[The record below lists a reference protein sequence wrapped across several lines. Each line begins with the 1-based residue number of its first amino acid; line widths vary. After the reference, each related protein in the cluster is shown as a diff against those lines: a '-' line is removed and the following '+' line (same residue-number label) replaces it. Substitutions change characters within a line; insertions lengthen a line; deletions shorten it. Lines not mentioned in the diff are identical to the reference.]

1 MEKDIKLP
9 AYDYDSLGGRAIW
22 LKEEENFHNQF
33 MRDCKQMERDLISWE
48 INTKLQPLKDEIEL
62 LKSEILLLKNK

>member
-9 AYDYDSLGGRAIW
+9 EYDSLGGRAIW
-22 LKEEENFHNQF
+22 LKKEEDFHNQF
-33 MRDCKQMERDLISWE
+33 MRDCENLKMSLLSWE

-62 LKSEILLLKNK
+62 LKSEIRLLKNN